1 MASSEGGTFELMLMR
16 KAGARFEA
24 EFPARL
30 ARNRDRSGSP
40 CLLLSGADSKP
51 TRTLQGMARAR
62 SGQAPAWPLSSVRS
76 AH

>member
-30 ARNRDRSGSP
+30 ARNRDRSMFGCVTTFRDVSERNRHETE
-40 CLLLSGADSKP
+40 LE
-51 TRTLQGMARAR
+51 RE
-62 SGQAPAWPLSSVRS
+62 
-76 AH
+76 